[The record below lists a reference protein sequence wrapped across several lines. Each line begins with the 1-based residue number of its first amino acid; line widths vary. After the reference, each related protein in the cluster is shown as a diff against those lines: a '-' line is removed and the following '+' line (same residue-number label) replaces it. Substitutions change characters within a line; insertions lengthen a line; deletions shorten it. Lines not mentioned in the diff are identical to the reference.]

1 MKLCIAV
8 FVRHIHTCPCWEK
21 GEYHTFDLRSSA
33 KVDLRQ
39 FFLHRGI
46 STTIDPFWDISLDL
60 GTIGYTIT
68 GKSNNSQSQ
77 RASLNLS
84 ANSDGQ
90 FPMFY
95 SCITM
100 LLCTEAFLLQAFCLT
115 VTEEHKRFELKRRKP
130 DFLSCCI

>member
-1 MKLCIAV
+1 MNLSIV
-8 FVRHIHTCPCWEK
+8 VLVHHIHKCPGWEK
-21 GEYHTFDLRSSA
+21 GEYHTFDVHSSA

-39 FFLHRGI
+39 FFLRRGI

-90 FPMFY
+90 FPMYYF
-95 SCITM
+95 
-100 LLCTEAFLLQAFCLT
+100 LFLCAGVFLL
-115 VTEEHKRFELKRRKP
+115 
-130 DFLSCCI
+130 